1 MNLSDRDIALLMVA
15 CNNTSAGLREAV
27 RRGAADRCQDEA
39 EGLDDLY
46 NRLNNERVGNAEY
59 DRGYQDGLDQF
70 PVADDATQDY
80 DVGYEDGILD
90 AQLPDMGPAPTPK
103 EEAEEE
109 MRYAAGRPWEHN

>member
-1 MNLSDRDIALLMVA
+1 MKITKRQLKRLI
-15 CNNTSAGLREAV
+15 REAMV
-27 RRGAADRCQDEA
+27 TAGTPFSSSPEPDHMDS
-39 EGLDDLY
+39 
-46 NRLNNERVGNAEY
+46 AEY

-70 PVADDATQDY
+70 PVADDATPDY